1 VGTVGEYGKRERL
14 RAAAWKR
21 VADDLP
27 PRARA
32 AGRFVGRR
40 GVEVGPP
47 VDYCLPASRAV
58 CNLLPE
64 VREDALG
71 LFAELG
77 IPWHSGIDGG
87 PGNHLLSSQVQCV
100 NALGQMVADPGRIVA
115 AFSPELDI
123 AEVLEVEPGR
133 YLTFEYIGPTD
144 YFGEVPRGVRVRG
157 SLCTSVDA
165 AFLYRTSAGV
175 TELALVE
182 WKYTEAYEPRKPDPK
197 DSTRIGRYGAAH
209 ADPGGP
215 IISDL
220 LPIELMLDEPLYQ
233 LMRQQLLADRL
244 ERDQV
249 LGAQRVRVLHV
260 APAANLDYQRSL
272 HRPEQRAL
280 GATVY
285 QAWASLLRRPDRF
298 IAIDSARFCDSA
310 ITSRSYDHR
319 YGDYLV
325 ADRTDAERLFDGDV
339 DNHLYSVAEF
349 DGDAEMDDGEV
360 QIQIGNRA
368 TILEYPFHLFELYE
382 AADDLLV
389 EFEAEPD

>member
-1 VGTVGEYGKRERL
+1 MGTVGEYGKRERL

-144 YFGEVPRGVRVRG
+144 GAV
-157 SLCTSVDA
+157 
-165 AFLYRTSAGV
+165 
-175 TELALVE
+175 AL
-182 WKYTEAYEPRKPDPK
+182 TPTRARRRRKPAEVGVQTASASSSKAAATLSPGQA
-197 DSTRIGRYGAAH
+197 ST
-209 ADPGGP
+209 P
-215 IISDL
+215 S
-220 LPIELMLDEPLYQ
+220 
-233 LMRQQLLADRL
+233 
-244 ERDQV
+244 
-249 LGAQRVRVLHV
+249 
-260 APAANLDYQRSL
+260 S
-272 HRPEQRAL
+272 
-280 GATVY
+280 
-285 QAWASLLRRPDRF
+285 
-298 IAIDSARFCDSA
+298 
-310 ITSRSYDHR
+310 
-319 YGDYLV
+319 
-325 ADRTDAERLFDGDV
+325 
-339 DNHLYSVAEF
+339 
-349 DGDAEMDDGEV
+349 
-360 QIQIGNRA
+360 
-368 TILEYPFHLFELYE
+368 
-382 AADDLLV
+382 
-389 EFEAEPD
+389 